1 MNRKIGWRQCMREL
15 LKFVRPYKG
24 KFLVGLGAIVLATGL
39 YAINPTIEGA
49 VTTQLAH
56 DAAGILE
63 GVTGARVH
71 FDLVFGFC

>member
-39 YAINPTIEGA
+39 YAINPMMQRGS
-49 VTTQLAH
+49 
-56 DAAGILE
+56 
-63 GVTGARVH
+63 
-71 FDLVFGFC
+71 